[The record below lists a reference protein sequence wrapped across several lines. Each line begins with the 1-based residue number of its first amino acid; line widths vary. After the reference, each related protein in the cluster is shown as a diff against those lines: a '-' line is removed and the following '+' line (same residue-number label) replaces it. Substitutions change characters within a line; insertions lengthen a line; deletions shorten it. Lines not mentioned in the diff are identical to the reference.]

1 MRLTEKR
8 DGKVVYIGKL
18 SWVGNCK
25 AGQLSKE
32 AQQEILNALWL
43 MENIVPDQGTKEQEE
58 NEMKKHFVFGDSRPH
73 EDAQLYEGEDL
84 E

>member
-43 MENIVPDQGTKEQEE
+43 LEEEQEE

-84 E
+84 Q

>member
-43 MENIVPDQGTKEQEE
+43 LEEEQEE
-58 NEMKKHFVFGDSRPH
+58 NEMKKRFVFGDRY
-73 EDAQLYEGEDL
+73 EDAQPYEIEGDGL